1 MDPSYSSK
9 MALKFKT
16 LEVDFITHIIYLLLY
31 DIKKKK
37 NCMALHIIRGEETQ
51 EAIGLMG
58 DVTSLKTIY

>member
-16 LEVDFITHIIYLLLY
+16 LEVDFITHIINMLLY
-31 DIKKKK
+31 DIKKK
-37 NCMALHIIRGEETQ
+37 NCMALHIIRGKETQ
-51 EAIGLMG
+51 EAIRLMG